1 MFETGLRLTVGERIM
16 IMRIRKG
23 MSKQDLGAVAFPDLS
38 APHIKL
44 KKLETGFQPPTEE
57 EVRQIAKALDVSE
70 GMLFGIEP
78 TAVGAGMAVSNKI
91 IDAVPALGN
100 YIGIFNQLAAL
111 GKFDMMLDVLTSMC
125 SDDNVRGKLE
135 AFKTKAQLN
144 PR

>member
-1 MFETGLRLTVGERIM
+1 MMETGLRLTLGERIM
-16 IMRIRKG
+16 ILRTRKG
-23 MSKQDLGAVAFPDLS
+23 ISKQELGAAVFPELN
-38 APHIKL
+38 AANVKIK
-44 KKLETGFQPPTEE
+44 KIEVGFQTPTEE
-57 EVRQIAKALDVSE
+57 EVRQIAKALGVSE
-70 GMLFGIEP
+70 GMLIGIEP
-78 TAVGAGMAVSNKI
+78 MTIDGMAVSNKI
-91 IDAVPALGN
+91 IEAVPALGN